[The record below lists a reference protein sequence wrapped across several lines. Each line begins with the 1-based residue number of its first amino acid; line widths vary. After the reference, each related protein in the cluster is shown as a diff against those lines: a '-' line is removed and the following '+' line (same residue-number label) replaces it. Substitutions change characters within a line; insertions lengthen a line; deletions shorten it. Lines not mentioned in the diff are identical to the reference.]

1 MNLTNLFGKQVFA
14 LYEGEIVG
22 TVVDAIYNADYTK
35 VVCIKIFDNDEI
47 EYEIKLKNI
56 KAIDDC
62 IIISNKNKLSVFI
75 GQTKANPLFKDVVD
89 QKAKHYGK
97 IIDCDIETNGNISYF
112 LTDKDNQL
120 TPANL
125 YLRNNFVYYSTEK
138 FIIKNY
144 KPKQKISSLSEIN
157 ANILNFINKQEKIN
171 FTPNKLQYN
180 PSSLVGKVAK
190 DTLLGLNNE
199 VIIKANQTITQK
211 TLDDATRHNRLNQLY
226 FLAV

>member
-22 TVVDAIYNADYTK
+22 TVVEAIYNTDYTK
-35 VVCIKIFDNDEI
+35 VISLKIFDNEEV
-47 EYEIKLKNI
+47 EYEVKLKNI
-56 KAIDDC
+56 NAIDDC
-62 IIISNKNKLSVFI
+62 IIISNKNKLNIFI
-75 GQTKANPLFKDVVD
+75 GSTKTNPLFKAVID
-89 QKAKHYGK
+89 QQAKHYGK
-97 IIDCDIETNGNISYF
+97 IIDCDIETNGYINYF

-120 TPANL
+120 SPTNI
-125 YLRNNFVYYSTEK
+125 YLRNNFVYYSTDK
-138 FIIKNY
+138 FILKNY
-144 KPKQKISSLSEIN
+144 RPKQKTKTLDKIN
-157 ANILNFINKQEKIN
+157 VNVLNFVNKNENYN
-171 FTPNKLQYN
+171 FAPSKLSYN
-180 PSSLVGKVAK
+180 PSILVGKVAK